1 MKRFLHQATLFLGVS
16 LAILMALEI
25 PIQWNYE
32 IQNAD
37 MADWQKLGGINAD
50 IVFIGNSRTWHSLDA
65 HKASEKTGRNIYA
78 LAQDGWQARLLNR
91 KLRNYLQQNR
101 SPDII
106 FIQSDPA
113 FCGTRTNWYSKSNFL
128 KYLFLDREDLQD
140 LMKAYEGYH
149 WWDWSIPAIRY
160 AGLPGRYLTDATGS
174 NMGIYRR
181 HGTLPESAGVQ
192 KRLPPIPMDD
202 WKCSVKSTAWID
214 SLKRQCPSSQ
224 IVLWHP
230 PISQA
235 LFEKRDISA
244 IASYSKE
251 HNTPL
256 LDLGKAS
263 LEDSLFKDNTH
274 VNKFGSIWTTDTV
287 IAFIQELNALQ
298 QP

>member
-1 MKRFLHQATLFLGVS
+1 MRHFLHQAALFLGVS

-37 MADWQKLGGINAD
+37 MADWQTLGGTHAD

-65 HKASEKTGRNIYA
+65 HKASQKTGVNIYA

-91 KLRNYLQQNR
+91 KLRAYLQQNR
-101 SPDII
+101 PPAIL

-113 FCGTRTNWYSKSNFL
+113 FLGTRTNWYSKSNFL
-128 KYLFLDREDLQD
+128 KYLFLDREGLHD

-149 WWDWSIPAIRY
+149 WWDWCIPVIRY
-160 AGLPGRYLTDATGS
+160 AGLPGRYLIDATGS
-174 NMGIYRR
+174 NMGIYRS

-192 KRLPPIPMDD
+192 KHLPPIPMDV
-202 WKCSVKSTAWID
+202 WKCSKKSTAWID
-214 SLKRQCPSSQ
+214 SLKGQCPSSQ

-235 LFEKRDISA
+235 LSEKRDITA
-244 IASYSKE
+244 VTSYSME
-251 HNTPL
+251 HSIPL
-256 LDLGKAS
+256 FDLGKAS
-263 LEDSLFKDNTH
+263 LADSMFKDNTH